1 MVCLCGS
8 LRTSACSAPNG
19 IFNAEHAKVRRGRRE
34 ECITYGLFVQSLQSI
49 LFCLLCLFLAP
60 HNLVAQTWPHP
71 IPARVRDGANKD
83 LMVMTLGSVSPAIAD
98 GTFDPA
104 KDELRLKDGAVL
116 KNYFRDTLKIK
127 YFAPID
133 KTRFPLPPSG
143 WCSWYFFYQEIN
155 EDEIKLAAKWI
166 AENLKD
172 YGVQY
177 VQIDDGWQGTGRG
190 LGENRD
196 WSTINNRF
204 PSGMDGLAAYIK
216 SLGLKPGIWL
226 APHGQSN
233 EALVK
238 NHAGVF
244 LMKPDGTTASST
256 WEGKFLVDPSAP
268 ESQKYLKDL
277 FAKLS
282 SWGYEYFKIDGQPIV
297 VREYRNKKS
306 FMKNPTEDTDEL
318 YRETLRSIR
327 AGIGPDRY
335 LLGCWVVP
343 LEGVGLMN
351 GSRIGAD
358 VLPNWDGFKFAMRAT
373 MQYYFLHNVAWYAD
387 PDVFIVR
394 APLPIEQAR
403 AWATLQGL
411 TGQAALMSDRLVD
424 LSPERVE
431 LIKRVYPAV
440 DIRPLDL
447 FSSDRNKRIW
457 DLKIN
462 HLGRQYD
469 VVGMF
474 NYDETKPIVSYVS
487 WKDLG
492 LPIDGPVHVFDFW
505 NKEYLGA
512 WAKGISLELLP
523 ASTRVLSLVP
533 ATDQIQLVSTSR
545 HITQGWVDLISHQI
559 SGNHYSGRS
568 KLIRNDP
575 YNLRF
580 AFPRGKNF
588 VIKRAT
594 AGGLQVRI
602 SNHQGWAE
610 VEITS
615 PRTAEVSWEV
625 TFAPASGYH
634 FPVQEPRN
642 LSAESVGVDGANLRW
657 TIPAQPAF
665 RYEVSLNG
673 EVLGSTTTQAF
684 ALRGLDPSVDY
695 VAEVRAVWQDGFKS
709 EKAAK
714 LQFKLKQIQ
723 PPDIFLSDLDPVR
736 LTPGWRQP
744 ELTRRNVTMPTNS
757 EIEFEMNGTY
767 DAFTSTV
774 VNDSNGKV
782 EFAVIGDGKQLWT
795 SGALMKADG
804 SRLVKVDVRNVRRL
818 TLRVTRVDEG
828 GRIFAEW
835 MDARLTR

>member
-1 MVCLCGS
+1 VKKSKFILLC
-8 LRTSACSAPNG
+8 
-19 IFNAEHAKVRRGRRE
+19 F
-34 ECITYGLFVQSLQSI
+34 
-49 LFCLLCLFLAP
+49 LCLFATQT
-60 HNLVAQTWPHP
+60 AFSQTWPHP
-71 IPARVRDGANKD
+71 IPARIRDGANRD
-83 LMVMTLGSVSPAIAD
+83 LMVMTLGDVSTSIAD
-98 GTFDPA
+98 GIFDLA
-104 KDELRLKDGAVL
+104 KDEIRLKDGTVV

-127 YFAPID
+127 YFQPID
-133 KTRFPLPPSG
+133 KSRFPLPPSG

-155 EDEIKLAAKWI
+155 EDEIKLTARWI
-166 AENLKD
+166 AANLKD
-172 YGVQY
+172 FGLNY
-177 VQIDDGWQGTGRG
+177 VQIDDGWQGTGHG
-190 LGENRD
+190 LGTNRD

-238 NHAGVF
+238 NHPAVF
-244 LMKPDGTTASST
+244 LLKPDGTTAANT
-256 WEGKFLVDPSAP
+256 WEGTFLVDPSTP

-306 FMKNPTEDTDEL
+306 FMKKPADDTDAL
-318 YRETLRSIR
+318 YRDTLKSIR
-327 AGIGPDRY
+327 AGIGPNRY

-373 MQYYFLHNVAWYAD
+373 MQYYFLHNVAWYTD

-394 APLPIEQAR
+394 APLPLEQAR

-411 TGQAALMSDRLVD
+411 TGQATLMSDRLVD
-424 LSPERVE
+424 LSADRVA

-457 DLKIN
+457 DLKIK
-462 HLGRQYD
+462 HLGRAYD
-469 VVGMF
+469 VVGVF
-474 NYDETKPIVSYVS
+474 NFDESKPVSSYVA

-492 LPIDGPVHVFDFW
+492 LPEDRPVHVFDFW

-512 WAKGISLELLP
+512 WEKGVSLELPP

-545 HITQGWVDLISHQI
+545 HITQGWVDLISHSL
-559 SGNHYSGRS
+559 SGNRYNGKSR
-568 KLIRNDP
+568 LIKNDP
-575 YNLRF
+575 YHLRF

-588 VIKRAT
+588 AIKSAT
-594 AGGLQVRI
+594 ASGLPVRFQ
-602 SNHQGWAE
+602 NHQGWAD

-615 PRTAEVSWEV
+615 AKSTGVRWEV
-625 TFAPASGYH
+625 VFEPAPSYH
-634 FPVQEPRN
+634 FPVKEPQHLWADRN
-642 LSAESVGVDGANLRW
+642 GIDGANLRW
-657 TIPAQPAF
+657 AVAHQPASG
-665 RYEVSLNG
+665 YQVLLNG
-673 EVLGSTTTQAF
+673 TMLGYTPSQVF
-684 ALRGLDPSVDY
+684 ALRGLDPNIAY
-695 VAEVRAVWQDGFKS
+695 TAEVRTVWQDGTLS
-709 EKAAK
+709 EKKAQLSFTLRK
-714 LQFKLKQIQ
+714 IQ
-723 PPDIFLSDLDPVR
+723 PPEIFVSELDPVR

-744 ELTRRNVTMPTNS
+744 ELNRNFNSGGLSIGGRPFEKGVGMPTNS
-757 EIEFEMNGTY
+757 EIEFELNGTY
-767 DAFTSTV
+767 ENFVAFV
-774 VNDSNGKV
+774 GIDD
-782 EFAVIGDGKQLWT
+782 EFNNNEAKTEFIVIGDGKELWK
-795 SGALMKADG
+795 SDG
-804 SRLVKVDVRNVRRL
+804 LKKGDGVREVKVSVKSVKRL
-818 TLRVTRVDEG
+818 TLRVRRVGEG
-828 GRIFAEW
+828 GRVYADW
-835 MDARLTR
+835 VDARLMR

>member
-1 MVCLCGS
+1 
-8 LRTSACSAPNG
+8 
-19 IFNAEHAKVRRGRRE
+19 
-34 ECITYGLFVQSLQSI
+34 
-49 LFCLLCLFLAP
+49 
-60 HNLVAQTWPHP
+60 
-71 IPARVRDGANKD
+71 
-83 LMVMTLGSVSPAIAD
+83 
-98 GTFDPA
+98 
-104 KDELRLKDGAVL
+104 
-116 KNYFRDTLKIK
+116 
-127 YFAPID
+127 
-133 KTRFPLPPSG
+133 
-143 WCSWYFFYQEIN
+143 
-155 EDEIKLAAKWI
+155 
-166 AENLKD
+166 
-172 YGVQY
+172 
-177 VQIDDGWQGTGRG
+177 
-190 LGENRD
+190 
-196 WSTINNRF
+196 
-204 PSGMDGLAAYIK
+204 
-216 SLGLKPGIWL
+216 
-226 APHGQSN
+226 
-233 EALVK
+233 
-238 NHAGVF
+238 
-244 LMKPDGTTASST
+244 
-256 WEGKFLVDPSAP
+256 
-268 ESQKYLKDL
+268 
-277 FAKLS
+277 
-282 SWGYEYFKIDGQPIV
+282 
-297 VREYRNKKS
+297 
-306 FMKNPTEDTDEL
+306 
-318 YRETLRSIR
+318 
-327 AGIGPDRY
+327 
-335 LLGCWVVP
+335 VVP

-373 MQYYFLHNVAWYAD
+373 MQYYFMHNVAWYAD

-462 HLGRQYD
+462 HLGRRYD

-492 LPIDGPVHVFDFW
+492 LPVDGAVHVFDFW

-512 WAKGISLELLP
+512 WAKGISVELLP

-568 KLIRNDP
+568 RLIRNDP
-575 YNLRF
+575 YHLRF

-594 AGGLQVRI
+594 AGGLPVRV

-625 TFAPASGYH
+625 TFAPATGYH

-684 ALRGLDPSVDY
+684 ALRGLDPSVDH

-757 EIEFEMNGTY
+757 EIEFEMSGTY

-804 SRLVKVDVRNVRRL
+804 SRSVKIDVRNVRRL

-835 MDARLTR
+835 MDARLTK

>member
-1 MVCLCGS
+1 
-8 LRTSACSAPNG
+8 
-19 IFNAEHAKVRRGRRE
+19 
-34 ECITYGLFVQSLQSI
+34 
-49 LFCLLCLFLAP
+49 
-60 HNLVAQTWPHP
+60 
-71 IPARVRDGANKD
+71 
-83 LMVMTLGSVSPAIAD
+83 MVMTLGHVSPAIAD

-104 KDELRLKDGAVL
+104 KDELRLKDGTVL

-127 YFAPID
+127 YFQPID
-133 KTRFPLPPSG
+133 KTHFPLPPSG

-155 EDEIKLAAKWI
+155 EGEIKIAAKWI
-166 AENLKD
+166 ADNLKD

-177 VQIDDGWQGTGRG
+177 VQIDDGWQGTGHG

-233 EALVK
+233 EAVVK

-306 FMKNPTEDTDEL
+306 FMKNPAEDTDEL

-411 TGQAALMSDRLVD
+411 TGQAALMSDRMVD

-447 FSSDRNKRIW
+447 FPSDRNKRIW

-469 VVGMF
+469 VIGVF

-492 LPIDGPVHVFDFW
+492 LPMDGPVHVFDFW

-512 WAKGISLELLP
+512 WTKGISLELLP

-580 AFPRGKNF
+580 AFPPGKNF
-588 VIKRAT
+588 IIKRAT
-594 AGGLQVRI
+594 AGGLPVRV

-625 TFAPASGYH
+625 TFAPATGYH

-642 LSAESVGVDGANLRW
+642 VSAESVGVDGANLRW

-684 ALRGLDPSVDY
+684 ALRGLDPNVDY

-744 ELTRRNVTMPTNS
+744 ELNRRNVTMPTNS

-774 VNDSNGKV
+774 GTDSNGKV

-795 SGALMKADG
+795 SGALMKTDG
-804 SRLVKVDVRNVRRL
+804 SRSVKVDVRNVRRL
-818 TLRVTRVDEG
+818 TLRVTRVDES
-828 GRIFAEW
+828 GRIFADW
-835 MDARLTR
+835 VDARLAR

>member
-1 MVCLCGS
+1 
-8 LRTSACSAPNG
+8 
-19 IFNAEHAKVRRGRRE
+19 
-34 ECITYGLFVQSLQSI
+34 VQSLQSI

-60 HNLVAQTWPHP
+60 QSLVAQTWPYP

-83 LMVMTLGSVSPAIAD
+83 LMVMTLGHVSPSIAD
-98 GTFDPA
+98 GIFDPA
-104 KDELRLKDGAVL
+104 KDELRLKDGTVL

-204 PSGMDGLAAYIK
+204 PSGMDGLASYIK

-233 EALVK
+233 EAVVK

-306 FMKNPTEDTDEL
+306 FMKNPVEDTDEL

-327 AGIGPDRY
+327 DGIGPDRY

-373 MQYYFLHNVAWYAD
+373 MQYYFMHNVAWYAD

-462 HLGRQYD
+462 HLGRRYD

-492 LPIDGPVHVFDFW
+492 LPVDGAVHVFDFW

-512 WAKGISLELLP
+512 WAKGISVELLP

-568 KLIRNDP
+568 RLIRNDP
-575 YNLRF
+575 YHLRF

-594 AGGLQVRI
+594 AGGLPVRV

-625 TFAPASGYH
+625 TFAPATGYH

-757 EIEFEMNGTY
+757 EIEFEMSGTY

-804 SRLVKVDVRNVRRL
+804 SRSVKIDVRNVRRL

>member
-1 MVCLCGS
+1 MC
-8 LRTSACSAPNG
+8 
-19 IFNAEHAKVRRGRRE
+19 F
-34 ECITYGLFVQSLQSI
+34 
-49 LFCLLCLFLAP
+49 LCLFVAQT
-60 HNLVAQTWPHP
+60 VCAQTWP
-71 IPARVRDGANKD
+71 ARVHDGANKD
-83 LMVMTLGSVSPAIAD
+83 LMVMTLGDVSTPIAD
-98 GTFDPA
+98 GAFDPA
-104 KDELRLKDGAVL
+104 KDELRLKEGATL

-127 YFAPID
+127 YFQPID

-172 YGVQY
+172 FGVQY
-177 VQIDDGWQGTGRG
+177 VQIDDGWQGTGHG

-196 WSTINNRF
+196 WSTIDKRF
-204 PSGMDGLAAYIK
+204 PSGMDSLAAYIK

-238 NHAGVF
+238 SHSGVF
-244 LMKPDGTTASST
+244 MLKPDGTTASNT
-256 WEGKFLVDPSAP
+256 WEGTFLVDPSAP
-268 ESQKYLKDL
+268 ESQKYLRDL

-306 FMKNPTEDTDEL
+306 LMKNPADDTDAL
-318 YRETLRSIR
+318 YRDTLKSIR
-327 AGIGPDRY
+327 AGIGPNSY

-373 MQYYFLHNVAWYAD
+373 MQYYFLHNVAWYTD

-394 APLPIEQAR
+394 APLPLEQAR

-424 LSPERVE
+424 LSAERVE

-447 FSSDRNKRIW
+447 FSSERNKRIW

-462 HLGRQYD
+462 HLGRAYD
-469 VVGMF
+469 VVGVF
-474 NYDETKPIVSYVS
+474 NYDESASVSTYLS

-492 LPIDGPVHVFDFW
+492 LPEDRSVHVFDFW

-512 WAKGISLELLP
+512 FEKGFSIDVG
-523 ASTRVLSLVP
+523 ATSTRVLSLVP

-545 HITQGWVDLISHQI
+545 HITQGWVDLISQTS
-559 SGNHYSGRS
+559 SGNRYSGKS

-588 VIKRAT
+588 VVKNAT
-594 AGGLQVRI
+594 ASGLPIRI
-602 SNHQGWAE
+602 VNHQGWAE
-610 VEITS
+610 VEIT
-615 PRTAEVSWEV
+615 PAKTKEVSWEV
-625 TFAPASGYH
+625 VFEPAPAYH
-634 FPVQEPRN
+634 FPVKEPQR
-642 LSAESVGVDGANLRW
+642 LWAERYGVDGANLRW
-657 TIPAQPAF
+657 VIPAQPTFA
-665 RYEVSLNG
+665 YQVSLNG
-673 EVLGSTTTQAF
+673 TVLGYTTSQTF
-684 ALRGLDPSVDY
+684 ALRGLDPNVDY
-695 VAEVRAVWQDGFKS
+695 TAEVKSVWQDGTLS
-709 EKAAK
+709 EKKAQ
-714 LQFKLKQIQ
+714 LSFTLKKIQ
-723 PPDIFLSDLDPVR
+723 PPEIFLSDLDPVR

-744 ELTRRNVTMPTNS
+744 ELNRNENGISMPTNS
-757 EIEFEMNGTY
+757 EIEFELNGTY
-767 DAFTSTV
+767 DNFVATAKK
-774 VNDSNGKV
+774 NDAKV
-782 EFAVIGDGKQLWT
+782 EFSVIGDGKELWKSDT
-795 SGALMKADG
+795 PQSLKIDVKNVKRLML
-804 SRLVKVDVRNVRRL
+804 RVRR
-818 TLRVTRVDEG
+818 VGEG
-828 GRIFAEW
+828 GRVYADW
-835 MDARLTR
+835 VDAKLTR

>member
-8 LRTSACSAPNG
+8 LRTSAFSALNG
-19 IFNAEHAKVRRGRRE
+19 IFNAEHAEVRRGRRE
-34 ECITYGLFVQSLQSI
+34 ECITYGLCVQSLQSI

-60 HNLVAQTWPHP
+60 QSLVAQTWPYP

-98 GTFDPA
+98 GAFDPA
-104 KDELRLKDGAVL
+104 KDELRLKDGTVL

-166 AENLKD
+166 AENLRD

-204 PSGMDGLAAYIK
+204 PSGMDGLASYIK

-233 EALVK
+233 EAVVK

-306 FMKNPTEDTDEL
+306 FMKNPVEDTDEL

-327 AGIGPDRY
+327 DGIGPDRY

-373 MQYYFLHNVAWYAD
+373 MQYYFMHNVAWYAD

-462 HLGRQYD
+462 HLGRRYD

-492 LPIDGPVHVFDFW
+492 LPVDGAVHVFDFW

-512 WAKGISLELLP
+512 WAKGISVELLP

-568 KLIRNDP
+568 RLIRNDP
-575 YNLRF
+575 YHLRF

-594 AGGLQVRI
+594 AGGLPVRV

-625 TFAPASGYH
+625 TFAPATGYH

-757 EIEFEMNGTY
+757 EIEFEMSGTY

-804 SRLVKVDVRNVRRL
+804 SRSVKIDVRNVRRL

-835 MDARLTR
+835 MDARLTK

>member
-1 MVCLCGS
+1 
-8 LRTSACSAPNG
+8 
-19 IFNAEHAKVRRGRRE
+19 
-34 ECITYGLFVQSLQSI
+34 
-49 LFCLLCLFLAP
+49 
-60 HNLVAQTWPHP
+60 
-71 IPARVRDGANKD
+71 
-83 LMVMTLGSVSPAIAD
+83 
-98 GTFDPA
+98 
-104 KDELRLKDGAVL
+104 
-116 KNYFRDTLKIK
+116 
-127 YFAPID
+127 
-133 KTRFPLPPSG
+133 
-143 WCSWYFFYQEIN
+143 
-155 EDEIKLAAKWI
+155 
-166 AENLKD
+166 
-172 YGVQY
+172 
-177 VQIDDGWQGTGRG
+177 
-190 LGENRD
+190 
-196 WSTINNRF
+196 
-204 PSGMDGLAAYIK
+204 
-216 SLGLKPGIWL
+216 
-226 APHGQSN
+226 
-233 EALVK
+233 
-238 NHAGVF
+238 
-244 LMKPDGTTASST
+244 MKPDGTTASST

-277 FAKLS
+277 FTKLS

-306 FMKNPTEDTDEL
+306 FMKNPADDTDEL

-431 LIKRVYPAV
+431 LMKRVYPAV

-457 DLKIN
+457 DLKVR
-462 HLGRQYD
+462 HLDREYD
-469 VVGMF
+469 VVGLF
-474 NYDETKPIVSYVS
+474 NFDESKTISSYVS

-492 LPIDGPVHVFDFW
+492 LPEDRRVHVFDFW

-512 WAKGISLELLP
+512 WEKGMSVDLLP
-523 ASTRVLSLVP
+523 ASTRVFALMP
-533 ATDQIQLVSTSR
+533 ASDQIQLVSTSR
-545 HITQGWVDLISHQI
+545 HITQGWVDLISQKF
-559 SGNHYSGRS
+559 NAVRNTYSGKS

-580 AFPRGKNF
+580 AWPSGKHF
-588 VIKRAT
+588 VIKSAQ
-594 AGGLQVRI
+594 ADGLPVRI
-602 SNHQGWAE
+602 TNHQGWAE
-610 VEITS
+610 IEITS
-615 PRTAEVSWEV
+615 PKTTEVSWEV
-625 TFAPASGYH
+625 TFAPATGYH
-634 FPVQEPRN
+634 FPLQEPRN

-684 ALRGLDPSVDY
+684 ALRGLDPNIDY
-695 VAEVRAVWQDGFKS
+695 TAEVRAVWQNGFKS

-714 LQFKLKQIQ
+714 LVFKLKQIQ
-723 PPDIFLSDLDPVR
+723 PPDMFLSDLNPVR

-744 ELTRRNVTMPTNS
+744 ELNRRNVTMPTNS
-757 EIEFEMNGTY
+757 EIEFEMKGTY
-767 DAFTSTV
+767 ASFTSTV
-774 VNDSNGKV
+774 GNDSNGKV
-782 EFAVIGDGKQLWT
+782 EFAVIGDGKELWT
-795 SGALMKADG
+795 SGPLIKTDG
-804 SRLVKVDVRNVRRL
+804 SRSVKVDVSNVRRL

-828 GRIFAEW
+828 GRIFAAW
-835 MDARLTR
+835 VDARLTK

>member
-1 MVCLCGS
+1 MNLKSFLLC
-8 LRTSACSAPNG
+8 
-19 IFNAEHAKVRRGRRE
+19 F
-34 ECITYGLFVQSLQSI
+34 
-49 LFCLLCLFLAP
+49 LCLFAIQT
-60 HNLVAQTWPHP
+60 VSAQTWP
-71 IPARVRDGANKD
+71 ARVHDGANKD
-83 LMVMTLGSVSPAIAD
+83 LMVMTLGDVSTPIAD
-98 GTFDPA
+98 GIFDPA
-104 KDELRLKDGAVL
+104 KDELRLKDGAVI

-127 YFAPID
+127 YFQPID
-133 KTRFPLPPSG
+133 KTRFPRPPSG

-155 EDEIKLAAKWI
+155 EDEIKLIAKWI

-172 YGVQY
+172 FGVQY
-177 VQIDDGWQGTGRG
+177 VQIDDGWQGTGHG

-196 WSTINNRF
+196 WSTINKRF

-233 EALVK
+233 EAVVK
-238 NHAGVF
+238 NHPGVF
-244 LMKPDGTTASST
+244 MLKPDGTTASST
-256 WEGKFLVDPSAP
+256 WEGTFLVDPSAP
-268 ESQKYLKDL
+268 ESQQYLQDL

-306 FMKNPTEDTDEL
+306 FMKNAGEDTDAL
-318 YRETLRSIR
+318 YRDTLKSIR
-327 AGIGPDRY
+327 RGIGPNRY

-373 MQYYFLHNVAWYAD
+373 MQYYFLHNVAWYTD

-394 APLPIEQAR
+394 APLPLEQAR

-424 LSPERVE
+424 LSADRVE

-462 HLGRQYD
+462 HLGRAYD
-469 VVGMF
+469 VVGVF
-474 NYDETKPIVSYVS
+474 NFDESKSISTYVS

-492 LPIDGPVHVFDFW
+492 LPEDRPVHVFDFW

-512 WAKGISLELLP
+512 FEKGMSIDLGP
-523 ASTRVLSLVP
+523 TSTRVLSLVP

-545 HITQGWVDLISHQI
+545 HITQGWVDLISQSI
-559 SGNHYSGRS
+559 SGNRYTGKS

-588 VIKRAT
+588 VVKSAT
-594 AGGLQVRI
+594 ASGLPVRFV
-602 SNHQGWAE
+602 NHQGWAE

-615 PRTAEVSWEV
+615 PRTIDVNWEV
-625 TFAPASGYH
+625 RFEPAPAYH
-634 FPVQEPRN
+634 FPVKEPQH
-642 LSAESVGVDGANLRW
+642 LWAERYGVDGANLRW
-657 TIPAQPAF
+657 MIPAQPTFA
-665 RYEVSLNG
+665 YQVSLNG
-673 EVLGSTTTQAF
+673 TVLGYTTSQAF
-684 ALRGLDPSVDY
+684 ALRGLDPSTSY
-695 VAEVRAVWQDGFKS
+695 TAEVRSVWQDGTLS
-709 EKAAK
+709 EKKAQLSFTLRK
-714 LQFKLKQIQ
+714 IQ
-723 PPDIFLSDLDPVR
+723 PPEMFLSDLDPVR

-744 ELTRRNVTMPTNS
+744 ELDRNFNSGGLYVGGRPFEKGIGMPTNS
-757 EIEFEMNGTY
+757 EIEFELNGTY
-767 DAFTSTV
+767 DSFVALVGIDDEFG
-774 VNDSNGKV
+774 NKEAKV
-782 EFAVIGDGKQLWT
+782 EFFVIGDGKELWK
-795 SGALMKADG
+795 SEGPKSL
-804 SRLVKVDVRNVRRL
+804 KVDVKNVKRL
-818 TLRVTRVDEG
+818 TLRVRRVGEG
-828 GRIFAEW
+828 GRVYADW
-835 MDARLTR
+835 VDAKLTR